1 MSIRDNLLVVMG
13 MYAGDMNRADVIDLP
28 IGVEDENELAEYCV
42 ECVDEFL
49 DHDVFDGDLPFDE
62 FAENRL
68 KKKFGWRVEDEYP
81 DDDTPAKVIAIG
93 GGVWKVLME
102 GTYAECEQFCD
113 DHDWQWSEE
122 PGGFVWELEVES

>member
-1 MSIRDNLLVVMG
+1 MSATIRENLLITMAL
-13 MYAGDMNRADVIDLP
+13 YAGDMNRADVIDLP
-28 IGVEDENELAEYCV
+28 IGVEGENELAEYCV

-49 DHDVFDGDLPFDE
+49 DHDVFDSDLPFDE

-68 KKKFGWRVEDEYP
+68 IKKFGWRVE
-81 DDDTPAKVIAIG
+81 DDDTPAKVIAVAG
-93 GGVWKVLME
+93 SVEKVLME